1 MNDTRTFGAIV
12 LAVAVAAALALV
24 YNRVSGKLRVPAPSV
39 FLLAAAVASN
49 VVPELSHIGINTV
62 QRVVK
67 IALVIILFDG
77 GMRIGW
83 RRFRRSS
90 GTIAWVGV
98 VGTFVTAG
106 ATAVLVHYVFG
117 FGWLLGLLLG
127 TAIAPTDPAVVF
139 SVLGTKEI
147 SGSSGTILEGESGAN
162 DPVGIALMASLLS
175 AGSAGG
181 LAAFGDGALT
191 FVLEML
197 VGGVIG
203 VAGGLGLLWVMRK
216 WPLPSGALYTL
227 RTLFGVLIIYG
238 AATLAHGSGFLAAF
252 LAGIVLGDAR
262 APYKGEIE
270 RFHSALASLGE
281 IVAFALLGLTIDLV
295 AIWQGGELGVGIA
308 IAALLAFLVRPGLV
322 GAMLAPVKAR
332 MGERAFILFAGL
344 KGAVPILLGTFILT
358 SGLPGSQRAY
368 DTIFIVVLFSVIL
381 QGGLVPTAARLFKVP
396 LRSVEP
402 EPYALGVRF
411 RNEPQALRRYVLQP
425 GAPAEGTAL
434 QDLALPESSW
444 LSMVIRSG
452 ELVPVSGQVVLEAGD
467 EIVALS
473 DPDSEDPAH
482 LFTRSDG

>member
-12 LAVAVAAALALV
+12 LGVALAAALALT
-24 YNRVSGKLRVPAPSV
+24 YNRFSGKLRIPAPAV
-39 FLLAAAVASN
+39 FLLAAAIASN
-49 VVPELSHIGINTV
+49 LVPELSHVGINSV

-77 GMRIGW
+77 GMHIGW
-83 RRFRRSS
+83 RRFRKSS

-106 ATAVLVHYVFG
+106 AMAVLAHYVFG

-139 SVLGTKEI
+139 SVLGTKEVT
-147 SGSSGTILEGESGAN
+147 GSSGTILEGESGAN

-175 AGSAGG
+175 AGGLGG
-181 LAAFGDGALT
+181 LAAVGEGALI
-191 FVLEML
+191 FVEEM
-197 VGGVIG
+197 VIGGVIG
-203 VAGGLGLLWVMRK
+203 VAGGLGLLWIMRH
-216 WPLPSGALYTL
+216 WPLPSGALYPL

-238 AATLAHGSGFLAAF
+238 AATVAHGSGFLAAF
-252 LAGIVLGDAR
+252 LAGVVLGDAR

-270 RFHSALASLGE
+270 RFHSALSSLGE

-295 AIWQGGELGVGIA
+295 AIWQDSVLGIGVA
-308 IAALLAFLVRPGLV
+308 IAALLAFLVRPVLL
-322 GAMLAPVKAR
+322 GAMLAPVKVR
-332 MGERAFILFAGL
+332 MGERGFILFSGL

-358 SGLPGSQRAY
+358 SGMSGSQRAY
-368 DTIFIVVLFSVIL
+368 EIIFVVVLFSVIL
-381 QGGLVPTAARLFKVP
+381 QGGLVPSAAGIFKVP

-411 RNEPQALRRYVLQP
+411 RDEPQALRRYVLQP

-434 QDLALPESSW
+434 EDLVLPESSW
-444 LSMVIRSG
+444 LSMVIRDG
-452 ELVPVSGQVVLEAGD
+452 QLVPVSGQVVLQAGD

-473 DPDSEDPAH
+473 DPESEDPEH

>member
-1 MNDTRTFGAIV
+1 MSDTRTFGVIV

-24 YNRVSGKLRVPAPSV
+24 YNRVAGRLRVPAPAV

-49 VVPELSHIGINTV
+49 LVPELAHIGITSV
-62 QRVVK
+62 QRIVK
-67 IALVIILFDG
+67 IALVIILFNG
-77 GMRIGW
+77 GMHIGW
-83 RRFRRSS
+83 RRFRRSA

-106 ATAVLVHYVFG
+106 AMAVLVHYVFG
-117 FGWLLGLLLG
+117 APWLLGLLLG

-139 SVLGTKEI
+139 SVLGSKEVT
-147 SGSSGTILEGESGAN
+147 GSSGTILEGESGAN
-162 DPVGIALMASLLS
+162 DPVGIALMASLLA
-175 AGSAGG
+175 AGGAGG
-181 LAAFGDGALT
+181 LGALGDGALT

-203 VAGGLGLLWVMRK
+203 LAGGLGLLWLMRN
-216 WPLPSGALYTL
+216 WPLPSGALYPL

-238 AATLAHGSGFLAAF
+238 AATVAHGSGFLAAF

-262 APYKGEIE
+262 APYKGEVE

-295 AIWQGGELGVGIA
+295 AIWQGGGLGIGIA
-308 IAALLAFLVRPGLV
+308 IAALLAFLVRPGLL
-322 GAMLAPVKAR
+322 GAMLAPIRMR
-332 MGERAFILFAGL
+332 MGERGFILFAGL

-368 DTIFIVVLFSVIL
+368 DIIFVVVLFSVIL
-381 QGGLVPTAARLFKVP
+381 QGGLVPTAARVFKVP
-396 LRSVEP
+396 LRTVEP

-411 RNEPQALRRYVLQP
+411 RDEPEALRRYVLQA
-425 GAPAEGTAL
+425 GAPADGTAL
-434 QDLALPESSW
+434 QDLVLPESSW
-444 LSMVIRSG
+444 LSMVIRDG
-452 ELVPVSGQVVLEAGD
+452 ALVPISGQVVLQAGD

-473 DPDSEDPAH
+473 DPESEDPGD

>member
-1 MNDTRTFGAIV
+1 MSDTTTFGVIV

-24 YNRVSGKLRVPAPSV
+24 YNRVAGKLRVPAPAV
-39 FLLAAAVASN
+39 FLLAAAIASN
-49 VVPELSHIGINTV
+49 LVPELSHIGITGV
-62 QRVVK
+62 QRIVK

-77 GMRIGW
+77 GMHIGW

-106 ATAVLVHYVFG
+106 AMAALVHFVFG
-117 FGWLLGLLLG
+117 LPWLLGLLLG

-139 SVLGTKEI
+139 SVLGTKEVT
-147 SGSSGTILEGESGAN
+147 GSSGTILEGESGAN
-162 DPVGIALMASLLS
+162 DPVGIALMVSLLA
-175 AGSAGG
+175 AGGAGG
-181 LAAFGDGALT
+181 LAALGDGALT
-191 FVLEML
+191 FVLEMV

-203 VAGGLGLLWVMRK
+203 LAGGLGLLWVMRN
-216 WPLPSGALYTL
+216 WPLPSGALYPL

-238 AATLAHGSGFLAAF
+238 AATVAHGSGFLAAF

-295 AIWQGGELGVGIA
+295 AIWQGGDLGIGIA

-322 GAMLAPVKAR
+322 GAMLAPIRVR
-332 MGERAFILFAGL
+332 MGERGFILFAGL
-344 KGAVPILLGTFILT
+344 KGAVPVLLGTFILT

-368 DTIFIVVLFSVIL
+368 DIIFVVVLFSVIL
-381 QGGLVPTAARLFKVP
+381 QGGLVPTAARVFKVP
-396 LRSVEP
+396 LRAIEP

-411 RNEPQALRRYVLQP
+411 RDDPEALRRYVLQA
-425 GAPAEGTAL
+425 GAPADGTAV

-444 LSMVIRSG
+444 LSMVIRDG
-452 ELVPVSGQVVLEAGD
+452 ALVPISGRVVLRAGD
-467 EIVALS
+467 EIVALA
-473 DPDSEDPAH
+473 DPESADPGH